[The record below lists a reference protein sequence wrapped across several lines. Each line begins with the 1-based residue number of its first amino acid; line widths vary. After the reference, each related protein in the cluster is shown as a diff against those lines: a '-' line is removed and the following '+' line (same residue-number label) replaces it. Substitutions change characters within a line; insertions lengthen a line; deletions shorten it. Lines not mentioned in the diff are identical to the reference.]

1 MNSDIK
7 RPLIQTGDNHHR
19 SRTLSRSSIHSYKT
33 MNRTQSLAIYGL
45 FEDEPETLPGL
56 GGAIQGSSLS
66 EAVSAM
72 INTIIG
78 IGTLAIPLA
87 FAANGLLQG
96 IVLTL
101 VCSFFSSLSL
111 YLLSSIAIEYGDDVS
126 FYSVTAHHIPG
137 LRWLVDSAI
146 VIKSLG
152 VSTSY
157 LMVVG
162 DLVYSLFFANN
173 SFGIEPKLLR
183 AIVLITSVVF
193 FIAPASFPHKLR
205 SMKYTNWLSVV
216 CILYVAVI
224 VFIRLIYS
232 IIKSYSSNSDASD
245 VVLPAFYSG
254 NIDYITTFSLIRCL
268 ETFPILIFAF
278 TCQQNIFT
286 VSNELQDRTICRLKK
301 IIVISI
307 GTGIIVYSVIGISGY
322 LLFGRSINKAN
333 VLELFKSNSIDIF
346 IGKFF
351 IAVSLVFSY
360 PIQCHPCRR
369 SLSIL
374 LYSGVTEME
383 PKAEKRALNLITI
396 IILTITTLCAIYF
409 TNLGLAY
416 ELVGTVC
423 SNTTAFII
431 PSLLYMKVFS
441 HRGLTIEYIL
451 ACFLFIMGILVLFSC
466 LGAIMISLLK
476 NM

>member
-1 MNSDIK
+1 MNSNMSK
-7 RPLIQTGDNHHR
+7 PLLEIRGNGCR
-19 SRTLSRSSIHSYKT
+19 NLSRSSISSYKT

-72 INTIIG
+72 VNTMLG

-87 FAANGLLQG
+87 YAANGLLQG
-96 IVLTL
+96 ILLTIFCAFL
-101 VCSFFSSLSL
+101 SSLSL
-111 YLLSSIAIEYGDDVS
+111 YLLSSIAMEYGDDVS
-126 FYSVTAHHIPG
+126 FYSVTANHMPG
-137 LRWLVDSAI
+137 LKLIVDSAI

-162 DLVYSLFFANN
+162 DLVYSLFFYNN
-173 SFGIEPKLLR
+173 SFGIDPKVLR
-183 AIVLITSVVF
+183 AIVLLTSVVF
-193 FIAPASFPHKLR
+193 FIAPASFPHKLK
-205 SMKYTNWLSVV
+205 SMKYTNWLSVI
-216 CILYVAVI
+216 CILYVVAV
-224 VFIRLIYS
+224 VFFRLMYS
-232 IIKSYSSNSDASD
+232 VRTTY
-245 VVLPAFYSG
+245 LPGLEEQPAFLTG
-254 NIDYITTFSLIRCL
+254 NLDYFSTLSLRRTL

-286 VSNELQDRTICRLKK
+286 VSNELHNRTLNRLSK

-307 GTGIIVYSVIGISGY
+307 GTGVVVYSIIGISGY
-322 LLFGRSINKAN
+322 LLFGNLINKAN
-333 VLELFKSNSIDIF
+333 VLELFKTNTLDIF
-346 IGKFF
+346 IAKFF
-351 IAVSLVFSY
+351 IAVSMVFSF

-383 PKAEKRALNLITI
+383 PKAEKRALNLITVF
-396 IILTITTLCAIYF
+396 ILVLTTSCAIYF

-416 ELVGTVC
+416 ELVGTIC

-431 PSLLYMKVFS
+431 PSLLYIKVFD
-441 HRGLTIEYIL
+441 HKGLTIEKLLAFFLLIMAVLIL
-451 ACFLFIMGILVLFSC
+451 ILCLSAIFIG
-466 LGAIMISLLK
+466 LLRK
-476 NM
+476 

>member
-1 MNSDIK
+1 MNSIMGK
-7 RPLIQTGDNHHR
+7 PLLEIGGNER
-19 SRTLSRSSIHSYKT
+19 RTLSKSSISSYKT
-33 MNRTQSLAIYGL
+33 MNRTQSMAIYGL

-72 INTIIG
+72 VNTMLG

-87 FAANGLLQG
+87 YAANGLLQG
-96 IVLTL
+96 ILLT
-101 VCSFFSSLSL
+101 FFCAFLSSLSL
-111 YLLSSIAIEYGDDVS
+111 YLLSSIAMEYGDDVS
-126 FYSVTAHHIPG
+126 FYSVTSNHIPG
-137 LRWLVDSAI
+137 LKWIVDSAI

-162 DLVYSLFFANN
+162 DLVYSLFFYNN
-173 SFGIEPKLLR
+173 SYGIDPKVLR
-183 AIVLITSVVF
+183 AIVLLTSVVF
-193 FIAPASFPHKLR
+193 FIAPASFPHKLK
-205 SMKYTNWLSVV
+205 SMKYTNWLSVI
-216 CILYVAVI
+216 CILYVVLV
-224 VFIRLIYS
+224 VFFRLLYNTSKIYLS
-232 IIKSYSSNSDASD
+232 RFEEQ
-245 VVLPAFYSG
+245 PALITG
-254 NIDYITTFSLIRCL
+254 NLDYFSTFSLRRTL

-286 VSNELQDRTICRLKK
+286 VSNELHDRTLNRLSK
-301 IIVISI
+301 IIIVSI
-307 GTGIIVYSVIGISGY
+307 GTGILVYCTIGISGY
-322 LLFGRSINKAN
+322 LLFGRLINKAN
-333 VLELFKSNSIDIF
+333 VLELFKTNTFDVF
-346 IGKFF
+346 IAKLF
-351 IAVSLVFSY
+351 IAVSMVFSF

-396 IILTITTLCAIYF
+396 FILVLTTSCAIYF

-416 ELVGTVC
+416 ELVGTIC

-431 PSLLYMKVFS
+431 PSLLYIKVFK
-441 HRGLTIEYIL
+441 HKGLTIEKFL
-451 ACFLFIMGILVLFSC
+451 AFFLLIM
-466 LGAIMISLLK
+466 AIMILILCLSAIFIGLLK
-476 NM
+476 K

>member
-1 MNSDIK
+1 MKSDTK
-7 RPLIQTGDNHHR
+7 KSLLHGDSNYKT
-19 SRTLSRSSIHSYKT
+19 RTLSISSISSYKT

-72 INTIIG
+72 INTMIG

-96 IVLTL
+96 IILIL
-101 VCSFFSSLSL
+101 ICSFFSSLSL

-126 FYSVTAHHIPG
+126 FYSVTANHIPR

-162 DLVYSLFFANN
+162 DLVYSLFFRNN

-183 AIVLITSVVF
+183 AIVLVTSVVF
-193 FIAPASFPHKLR
+193 FIAPASFPHKLK
-205 SMKYTNWLSVV
+205 SMKYTNWLSVI
-216 CILYVAVI
+216 CILYVALI

-232 IIKSYSSNSDASD
+232 ILMTKISNESSGII
-245 VVLPAFYSG
+245 PAFYTG
-254 NIDYITTFSLIRCL
+254 NIDYTSTFSLLKCL

-286 VSNELQDRTICRLKK
+286 VSNELQDRTLYRLKK
-301 IIVISI
+301 IIFISI
-307 GTGIIVYSVIGISGY
+307 FTGIMVYSVIGISGY
-322 LLFGRSINKAN
+322 LLFGRGINKAN
-333 VLELFKSNSIDIF
+333 ILELFQSNSIDIF

-396 IILTITTLCAIYF
+396 IILTFTTLCAIYF

-431 PSLLYMKVFS
+431 PSLLYIKVFS
-441 HRGLTIEYIL
+441 HKGLTLEKIL
-451 ACFLFIMGILVLFSC
+451 AYFLFIMGILVLFSC

-476 NM
+476 KY

>member
-1 MNSDIK
+1 MNSDMK
-7 RPLIQTGDNHHR
+7 KSLLHGDSNYKT
-19 SRTLSRSSIHSYKT
+19 RTLSISSISSYKT

-72 INTIIG
+72 INTMIG

-87 FAANGLLQG
+87 FADNGLLQG
-96 IVLTL
+96 IILTL
-101 VCSFFSSLSL
+101 ICSFFSSLSL

-126 FYSVTAHHIPG
+126 FYSVTANHIPR

-162 DLVYSLFFANN
+162 DLVYSLFFRNN
-173 SFGIEPKLLR
+173 SFGIEPKILR
-183 AIVLITSVVF
+183 AIVLVTSVVF
-193 FIAPASFPHKLR
+193 FIAPASFPHKLK
-205 SMKYTNWLSVV
+205 SMKYTNWLSVI
-216 CILYVAVI
+216 CILYVALI

-232 IIKSYSSNSDASD
+232 ILMTTTSNESSGII
-245 VVLPAFYSG
+245 PAFYTG
-254 NIDYITTFSLIRCL
+254 NIDYTSTFSLLKCL

-286 VSNELQDRTICRLKK
+286 VSNELQDRTLYRLKK
-301 IIVISI
+301 IIFISI
-307 GTGIIVYSVIGISGY
+307 FTGIMVYSVIGISGY
-322 LLFGRSINKAN
+322 LLFGRGINKAN
-333 VLELFKSNSIDIF
+333 ILELFQSNSIDVF

-396 IILTITTLCAIYF
+396 IILTFTTLCAIYF

-431 PSLLYMKVFS
+431 PSLLYIKVFS
-441 HRGLTIEYIL
+441 HKGLTLEKIL
-451 ACFLFIMGILVLFSC
+451 AYFLFIMGILVLFSC
-466 LGAIMISLLK
+466 LGAIVITLLK
-476 NM
+476 KY

>member
-1 MNSDIK
+1 MTSDIK
-7 RPLIQTGDNHHR
+7 KPLLQHGDYNYK
-19 SRTLSRSSIHSYKT
+19 SRTVSISSISSYKT

-56 GGAIQGSSLS
+56 GGAIQGSSLN
-66 EAVSAM
+66 EAISAM
-72 INTIIG
+72 INTMIG

-96 IVLTL
+96 IILIL
-101 VCSFFSSLSL
+101 ICSFFSSLSL

-126 FYSVTAHHIPG
+126 FYSVTANHIPH

-162 DLVYSLFFANN
+162 DLVYSLFFRNN

-183 AIVLITSVVF
+183 AIVLVTSVLF
-193 FIAPASFPHKLR
+193 FIAPASFPHKLK
-205 SMKYTNWLSVV
+205 SMKYTNWLSVI
-216 CILYVAVI
+216 CILYVALI
-224 VFIRLIYS
+224 VFIRLVYS
-232 IIKSYSSNSDASD
+232 IIKISTSNEADNII
-245 VVLPAFYSG
+245 PAFYTG
-254 NIDYITTFSLIRCL
+254 NIDYISTFSLLKCL

-286 VSNELQDRTICRLKK
+286 VSNELQDRTLNRLKK

-307 GTGIIVYSVIGISGY
+307 GTGIAVYSVIGISGY
-322 LLFGRSINKAN
+322 LLFGNTINKAN
-333 VLELFKSNSIDIF
+333 ILELFQSNSIDIF

-396 IILTITTLCAIYF
+396 IILTLTTLCAIYF

-431 PSLLYMKVFS
+431 PSLLYIKVFS
-441 HRGLTIEYIL
+441 HKGLTIEKIL
-451 ACFLFIMGILVLFSC
+451 AYFLFFMGILVLFSC
-466 LGAIMISLLK
+466 LGAIVIGLLK
-476 NM
+476 NNI